1 MNDLFVDTFFSV
13 FQGIIK
19 IFIIGAVAGIL
30 VWRKIIKQEHIDGL
44 SAITVIIFLPCLI
57 FSAITTGFHPNQ
69 FKLWW
74 LVPVGVII
82 ISTIGI
88 LITALLFLPDLK
100 KHKNILPLS
109 SINNAV
115 YLVLPIG
122 EFVYSDQ
129 FDQFAVYCFIVVL
142 GMSPLLWSAGIY
154 FVTEKKNLN
163 LKQLFNA
170 PFVANILALILVL
183 TGVQHYTPPVI
194 ADSVE
199 MLGKATVPAATFI
212 LGATLAGTVRELP
225 GFWET
230 FRISLVK
237 FVIIPFLTIIIL
249 KLLKLNET
257 QPLLADVLVIQ
268 AAAAPATGFI
278 LQVRTYGG
286 NLKKVGGIIFISYF
300 VTLIA
305 IPLWLTVW
313 KMLTM

>member
-1 MNDLFVDTFFSV
+1 MNDLFLNTFFSV

-19 IFIIGAVAGIL
+19 IFLIGAVAGIL
-30 VWRKIIKQEHIDGL
+30 VWQKIINQKQIDGL

-57 FSAITTGFHPNQ
+57 FSAITNGFHPDQ
-69 FKLWW
+69 LKHWW
-74 LVPVGVII
+74 LIPVGVII
-82 ISTIGI
+82 ITSAGIGI
-88 LITALLFLPDLK
+88 AALLFITDLK

-109 SINNAV
+109 SINNAA
-115 YLVLPIG
+115 YLILPIG
-122 EFVYSDQ
+122 EFIYSDQ

-142 GMSPLLWSAGIY
+142 GVSPLLWSAGVY
-154 FVTEKKNLN
+154 FVTETKNIN

-183 TGVQHYTPPVI
+183 AGVQHYTPPVI
-194 ADSVE
+194 ADSVD

-230 FRISLVK
+230 FRITFVK
-237 FVIIPFLTIIIL
+237 FVIIPVLAIL
-249 KLLKLNET
+249 LLKILGLNET

-286 NLKKVGGIIFISYF
+286 NLKKVSGIIFISYF
-300 VTLIA
+300 VTLVA

-313 KMLTM
+313 KMLTV

>member
-1 MNDLFVDTFFSV
+1 MNDLFLNTFLSV

-19 IFIIGAVAGIL
+19 IFLIGAVAGVL

-57 FSAITTGFHPNQ
+57 FSTITSGFHPDQ
-69 FKLWW
+69 LKFWW
-74 LVPVGVII
+74 LIPVGVII
-82 ISTIGI
+82 ITSAGIGI
-88 LITALLFLPDLK
+88 SAVLFIPDLK

-109 SINNAV
+109 SINNAA
-115 YLVLPIG
+115 YLILPIG

-142 GMSPLLWSAGIY
+142 GMSPMLWSAGIF
-154 FVTEKKNLN
+154 FVTENKTLN
-163 LKQLFNA
+163 LRQLIKP
-170 PFVANILALILVL
+170 PFIANILALVLVL
-183 TGVQHYTPPVI
+183 ARVQNYTPPVI
-194 ADSVE
+194 FDSVE

-212 LGATLAGTVRELP
+212 LGATLAGTFRELP
-225 GFWET
+225 GFSET
-230 FRISLVK
+230 FRITLVK
-237 FVIIPFLTIIIL
+237 FVIIPVLVIIL
-249 KLLKLNET
+249 LKTFSLNET
-257 QPLLADVLVIQ
+257 HPLLADVLIIQ

-305 IPLWLTVW
+305 IPVWLTVW
-313 KMLTM
+313 KMITI

>member
-1 MNDLFVDTFFSV
+1 MNDLFLNTFLSV

-19 IFIIGAVAGIL
+19 IFLIGAIAGIL
-30 VWRKIIKQEHIDGL
+30 VWQKIIKQEHIDGI

-57 FSAITTGFHPNQ
+57 FSTITTGFYPDQ
-69 FKLWW
+69 LKFWW
-74 LVPVGVII
+74 LIPVAVII
-82 ISTIGI
+82 IIFAGIG
-88 LITALLFLPDLK
+88 ITALLFLPDLK

-109 SINNAV
+109 SINNAA
-115 YLVLPIG
+115 YLILPIG
-122 EFVYSDQ
+122 EFVYTDQ

-142 GMSPLLWSAGIY
+142 GVSPILWSVGIF
-154 FVTEKKNLN
+154 FVTEKKTLN
-163 LKQLFNA
+163 LKQLIKP
-170 PFVANILALILVL
+170 PFIANILALLLVL
-183 TGVQHYTPPVI
+183 VGVQHHTPPVI

-212 LGATLAGTVRELP
+212 LGATLAGIVRELP
-225 GFWET
+225 GFFET
-230 FRISLVK
+230 FRILLVK
-237 FVIIPFLTIIIL
+237 FVIIPVLVIL
-249 KLLKLNET
+249 LLKTLALNET

-305 IPLWLTVW
+305 IPVWLTVW
-313 KMLTM
+313 KMISM

>member
-1 MNDLFVDTFFSV
+1 MNDLFLNTFFSV

-57 FSAITTGFHPNQ
+57 FSSITSGFHPDQ
-69 FKLWW
+69 LKFWW
-74 LVPVGVII
+74 LIPVGTII
-82 ISTIGI
+82 ITSAGIG
-88 LITALLFLPDLK
+88 ITALLFIPDMK

-115 YLVLPIG
+115 YLILPIG

-142 GMSPLLWSAGIY
+142 GMSPMLWSVGIY
-154 FVTEKKNLN
+154 FVTEKKSLSF
-163 LKQLFNA
+163 KQFFNA
-170 PFVANILALILVL
+170 PFVANLLALILVL
-183 TGVQHYTPPVI
+183 AGVQHYTPPVI
-194 ADSVE
+194 TDSVD

-212 LGATLAGTVRELP
+212 LGATLAGTVRVLP

-230 FRISLVK
+230 FRISFVK
-237 FVIIPFLTIIIL
+237 FVIIPLITII
-249 KLLKLNET
+249 LLKIIRLNET
-257 QPLLADVLVIQ
+257 DPLLADVLVIQ

-286 NLKKVGGIIFISYF
+286 NLKKISGIIFISYF
-300 VTLIA
+300 VALIA

-313 KMLTM
+313 KMITI